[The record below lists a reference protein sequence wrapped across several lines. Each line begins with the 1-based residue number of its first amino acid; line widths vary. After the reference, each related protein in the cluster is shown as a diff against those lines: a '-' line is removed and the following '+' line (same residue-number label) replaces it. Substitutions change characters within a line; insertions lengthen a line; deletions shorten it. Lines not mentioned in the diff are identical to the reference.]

1 MARCVYDPRG
11 PNNQRFP
18 QIALR
23 MAYNPNP
30 PRTTG
35 DSYIHDTVAN
45 GPPNSGDADA
55 RPPTVDISPEAKER
69 LMKQGKSMQH
79 DAGPDDS
86 KSFYKGKV
94 EGKLMHA
101 LLVTG
106 IVEPQMPTGQ
116 LVQEFPFFRPYKQ
129 SSMRK
134 YMNSW
139 GNNRKNVEANKRKC
153 NMLQVVRAHHLPCP
167 CHSGAKLD
175 HQPGTEQDAKPQA
188 KTHAKAPPKSAWDTP
203 KLKTGDCSFNVGS
216 FVPATMQTV
225 AGDTKHHQHLLLV
238 VEMPG
243 HIQAKT
249 QLSIDLLDSH
259 SLSITRP
266 RGLAMTD
273 IDGLTTVLCGIRA
286 IDEQDGKMYG
296 HAMEEHILR
305 SQMRKNNNKRD
316 PIYDRAVITLD
327 AEVDV
332 GKGIFSFLIHNPHDQ
347 SASLFVILDLPVE
360 IGYGK
365 EDFHEEAIQ
374 MV

>member
-1 MARCVYDPRG
+1 
-11 PNNQRFP
+11 
-18 QIALR
+18 

-139 GNNRKNVEANKRKC
+139 GDNRKNLEANKRKW

-167 CHSGAKLD
+167 CHSGSRLD
-175 HQPGTEQDAKPQA
+175 QQPGTEQDAKPQA
-188 KTHAKAPPKSAWDTP
+188 KTHAKADRNQIHDSLQVVLYSILTFAYRFQSCCCWLFYNTLR
-203 KLKTGDCSFNVGS
+203 KLEVHLTSTATVVGI
-216 FVPATMQTV
+216 
-225 AGDTKHHQHLLLV
+225 L
-238 VEMPG
+238 PG
-243 HIQAKT
+243 NQS
-249 QLSIDLLDSH
+249 LGSSLDRES
-259 SLSITRP
+259 T
-266 RGLAMTD
+266 
-273 IDGLTTVLCGIRA
+273 
-286 IDEQDGKMYG
+286 
-296 HAMEEHILR
+296 
-305 SQMRKNNNKRD
+305 
-316 PIYDRAVITLD
+316 
-327 AEVDV
+327 
-332 GKGIFSFLIHNPHDQ
+332 
-347 SASLFVILDLPVE
+347 
-360 IGYGK
+360 
-365 EDFHEEAIQ
+365 
-374 MV
+374 